1 MQEAF
6 NYLIEYKLDILAY
19 DLPAE
24 LSFETEER
32 DMMLDLLFEFV
43 KDCPEWLDELIPPCA
58 KDQMEWFLHAI
69 NNDHAWFEKEAYWKY
84 LAPAMTEWLRENYSD
99 FKFQE
104 SIAHG

>member
-24 LSFETEER
+24 LSFHTEER
-32 DMMLDLLFEFV
+32 DMKMDLMFEFV
-43 KDCPEWLDELIPPCA
+43 KDCPEWLDELVPACA
-58 KDQMEWFLHAI
+58 NGQMEWFLHVI
-69 NNDHAWFEKEAYWKY
+69 NDDKEWFQKEAYWKY